1 MDTDEFTQES
11 LAKLNSLP
19 IVPSKKELY
28 IPRIKVRQNGL
39 FIQGPIPLSWIHR
52 AYQAGGGGAVMFG
65 LHLWHLK
72 GLNKGAKSFGLNVRG
87 IKSPQS
93 LASRRRSMKILE
105 KAELIRRLPTGP
117 GKKLLVEILD
127 TS

>member
-11 LAKLNSLP
+11 LANLNSLP
-19 IVPSKKELY
+19 IGPLKKAPY
-28 IPRIKVRQNGL
+28 TPRIKVRQTGL
-39 FIQGPIPLSWIHR
+39 FILGPIPLSWIHR
-52 AYQAGGGGAVMFG
+52 AYQAGGGGAVMLG
-65 LHLWHLK
+65 LHIWHLK

-87 IKSPQS
+87 INSPQS

-105 KAELIRRLPTGP
+105 KAELIRKIPTGP
-117 GKKLLVEILD
+117 GKKLQIEILD

>member
-11 LAKLNSLP
+11 LAQLNSLP
-19 IVPSKKELY
+19 IVPLKKEPHT
-28 IPRIKVRQNGL
+28 PRVKVRQTGL
-39 FIQGPIPLSWIHR
+39 FILGPIPLSWIHQ

-72 GLNKGAKSFGLNVRG
+72 GLNKGAKSCGLNVRG

-93 LASRRRSMKILE
+93 LASRRRCVKILE
-105 KAELIRRLPTGP
+105 EAKLIRRIPTGP

>member
-19 IVPSKKELY
+19 IVPSKKEPY
-28 IPRIKVRQNGL
+28 TPRVKVRPKGL
-39 FIQGPIPLSWIHR
+39 FILGPIPLSWIHR
-52 AYQAGGGGAVMFG
+52 AYQAGGSGAVMLG

-87 IKSPQS
+87 SKIPQS
-93 LASRRRSMKILE
+93 LASRRRCMKILE

>member
-19 IVPSKKELY
+19 IVPLKKAPY
-28 IPRIKVRQNGL
+28 TPRIKVRQTGL
-39 FIQGPIPLSWIHR
+39 FILGPIPLSWIHQ
-52 AYQAGGGGAVMFG
+52 AYQAGGGGAVMLG
-65 LHLWHLK
+65 LHIWHLK

-87 IKSPQS
+87 SKSPQS
-93 LASRRRSMKILE
+93 LAGRRRGIKSLE
-105 KAELIRRLPTGP
+105 EAKLIRRLPTGP
-117 GKKLLVEILD
+117 GKKLQIEILD

>member
-1 MDTDEFTQES
+1 MDTDEFAQES

-19 IVPSKKELY
+19 IVPLKKAPY
-28 IPRIKVRQNGL
+28 PPRIKVRQNGL

-87 IKSPQS
+87 SKSPQS
-93 LASRRRSMKILE
+93 LASRWRSMKILE

-117 GKKLLVEILD
+117 GKKLQIEILD

>member
-11 LAKLNSLP
+11 LAKLNSQP
-19 IVPSKKELY
+19 IVPLKKEPY
-28 IPRIKVRQNGL
+28 PPRVKVRQNGL

-93 LASRRRSMKILE
+93 LASRRRCVKILE
-105 KAELIRRLPTGP
+105 EAELIRRIPTDP
-117 GKKLLVEILD
+117 GKKLQIEILD

>member
-1 MDTDEFTQES
+1 MDTDEFAQES

-19 IVPSKKELY
+19 IVPSKKEPY
-28 IPRIKVRQNGL
+28 PPQVKVRQKGF

-117 GKKLLVEILD
+117 GKKLQIEILD

>member
-1 MDTDEFTQES
+1 MDIDEFAEES

-19 IVPSKKELY
+19 IAPSKKEPY
-28 IPRIKVRQNGL
+28 TPRVKVRQTGL
-39 FIQGPIPLSWIHR
+39 FIQGPIPLSWVHR
-52 AYQAGGGGAVMFG
+52 AYQAGGSGAVMLG

-87 IKSPQS
+87 INSPQS
-93 LASRRRSMKILE
+93 LASRRRCVKILE
-105 KAELIRRLPTGP
+105 EAELIRRIPTDP
-117 GKKLLVEILD
+117 GKKLQIEILD

>member
-1 MDTDEFTQES
+1 MDTDEFAQES
-11 LAKLNSLP
+11 LAKLNSQP
-19 IVPSKKELY
+19 IVPLKKEPY
-28 IPRIKVRQNGL
+28 PPRVKVRQNGL

-52 AYQAGGGGAVMFG
+52 AYQAGGSGAVMFG

-87 IKSPQS
+87 SKNPQS

-117 GKKLLVEILD
+117 GKKLQIEILD

>member
-1 MDTDEFTQES
+1 MDTDAFTEES

-19 IVPSKKELY
+19 IVLSKKEPY
-28 IPRIKVRQNGL
+28 PPRVKVRQNGL

-65 LHLWHLK
+65 LHLWYLK
-72 GLNKGAKSFGLNVRG
+72 GLNKGSPSFGLNVRG
-87 IKSPQS
+87 MKSPQS
-93 LASRRRSMKILE
+93 LASRRRSLKILE
-105 KAELIRRLPTGP
+105 RAELVRRITTGP
-117 GKKLLVEILD
+117 GKKLQIEILD

>member
-1 MDTDEFTQES
+1 MDTDEFAQES

-19 IVPSKKELY
+19 IVPSKKEPY
-28 IPRIKVRQNGL
+28 PPQVKVRQKGF

-93 LASRRRSMKILE
+93 LASRRRSMKKLE
-105 KAELIRRLPTGP
+105 KAELIRRLSSGP
-117 GKKLLVEILD
+117 GKKLQIEILD

>member
-1 MDTDEFTQES
+1 MDTDEFAQES

-19 IVPSKKELY
+19 IVPSKKEPY

-39 FIQGPIPLSWIHR
+39 FIQGPIPVSWINR
-52 AYQAGGGGAVMFG
+52 AYLAGGGGAVMFG

-93 LASRRRSMKILE
+93 LASRRRSMKKLE
-105 KAELIRRLPTGP
+105 KAELIRRLSSGP
-117 GKKLLVEILD
+117 GKKLQIEILD

>member
-1 MDTDEFTQES
+1 MDTDEFAQES

-19 IVPSKKELY
+19 IVPSKKEPY
-28 IPRIKVRQNGL
+28 PPRVKVLQKGL
-39 FIQGPIPLSWIHR
+39 FILGPIPLSWIHR

-72 GLNKGAKSFGLNVRG
+72 GLNKGSPSFGLNVRG
-87 IKSPQS
+87 INSPQS
-93 LASRRRSMKILE
+93 LASRRRCVAILE
-105 KAELIRRLPTGP
+105 KAELIRRLPTAP
-117 GKKLLVEILD
+117 GKKLQIEILD

>member
-1 MDTDEFTQES
+1 MDTDEFTEES

-19 IVPSKKELY
+19 IVPSKKEPY
-28 IPRIKVRQNGL
+28 TPRVKVWQKGL

-72 GLNKGAKSFGLNVRG
+72 GLNKGAKSFGLNVKG
-87 IKSPQS
+87 INSPQS
-93 LASRRRSMKILE
+93 LSSKRRSVKILV
-105 KAELIRRLPTGP
+105 KAKLIRKIPTGP
-117 GKKLLVEILD
+117 GKKLQIEILD

>member
-1 MDTDEFTQES
+1 MDTDEFAQES

-19 IVPSKKELY
+19 IVPLKKEPY
-28 IPRIKVRQNGL
+28 IPRIKVRQKGI

-52 AYQAGGGGAVMFG
+52 AYQAGGSGAVMFG

-72 GLNKGAKSFGLNVRG
+72 GLNKGAKSFGLTLRG
-87 IKSPQS
+87 SKSPQS

-117 GKKLLVEILD
+117 GRKLQIEILD

>member
-1 MDTDEFTQES
+1 MDTDEFAEES

-19 IVPSKKELY
+19 IVPPKKEPFT
-28 IPRIKVRQNGL
+28 PRIKVRQTGL
-39 FIQGPIPLSWIHR
+39 FILGPIPLSWIHR

-72 GLNKGAKSFGLNVRG
+72 GLNKGSLSFGLNVRG

-93 LASRRRSMKILE
+93 LASKRRSMKILE

-117 GKKLLVEILD
+117 GKKLLIEILD